1 MATIIVTNTIE
12 ETKIL
17 VNFNFQDG
25 ALSFPAVEINI
36 EGDVDFN
43 SLILK
48 LTECIE
54 SNRSLEIEYVDAK
67 QLAESNSKIG
77 LVKTTLDE
85 IYNEFNSSLE
95 VESEELSDESK
106 EIITQED

>member
-25 ALSFPAVEINI
+25 SLSFPTVEINI

-43 SLILK
+43 SLIIK
-48 LTECIE
+48 LAECIE
-54 SNRSLEIEYVDAK
+54 LNKSLEIEYVDVEK
-67 QLAESNSKIG
+67 LAESNSKSG
-77 LVKTTLDE
+77 LVKATLDE
-85 IYNEFNSSLE
+85 IYNEFNKSII
-95 VESEELSDESK
+95 VESEESNDEPA
-106 EIITQED
+106 EIASQE